1 MKFPHIRCNKR
12 FSKTLSLGVLCAA
25 AAGSS
30 MAASQQ
36 DQSGWYLGTG
46 IGYSTISPD
55 LDNSKLEQ
63 NSSQK
68 KNNTGFKLYGGYQFN
83 ENWALETQYIHLGK
97 YKADGT
103 GPMKGIT
110 ADIKVQGIAVNGVG
124 SYYFGEDFSVFAKLG
139 VMLSKMDSNSSG
151 PGFRFSE
158 KRASTVPLLGVGAEY
173 KLTPQL
179 SLRAEYEYY
188 GQQKIDNEVKVRT
201 DMATLGL
208 RYRF

>member
-124 SYYFGEDFSVFAKLG
+124 SYYFGEDFLFCQTRCHAEQDGFEFLG
-139 VMLSKMDSNSSG
+139 S
-151 PGFRFSE
+151 RFPVSE
-158 KRASTVPLLGVGAEY
+158 KRAGTVPLLGVGAEY